1 MTQQP
6 VSTSRLGARILSQH
20 GSILFAGCVLVCLG
34 LMLPSTAYTASP
46 SAASPSAVSPSA
58 AAQTNGG
65 DTNNGNTNP
74 QARFL
79 PSPPAIATADSNG
92 SMIAVTG
99 IDLSGASILYLVD
112 TNARQLAI
120 YQASGGSDSMQGV
133 KLVGARKIDLDLQ
146 LEGFNDKSQYSY
158 EELEKRFQDNLR
170 ATKPAP
176 KKP

>member
-1 MTQQP
+1 MTQP
-6 VSTSRLGARILSQH
+6 SIAPRPLAGRLLGQH
-20 GSILFAGCVLVCLG
+20 GSLLFAGTVLACVG
-34 LMLPSTAYTASP
+34 LMLPTGG
-46 SAASPSAVSPSA
+46 PSAVA
-58 AAQTNGG
+58 AAAPQTNN
-65 DTNNGNTNP
+65 DNTNGTNATP

-158 EELEKRFQDNLR
+158 EELEKKFADNQR
-170 ATKPAP
+170 NVAPPP